1 MKEYFMNY
9 IKQIFFLLLLLI
21 NSLSHAMQIDFH
33 EKTKM
38 QPVMKQLG
46 HKLNV
51 LVLGCGGREHMIAKK
66 ICESPRCH
74 SLHCL
79 GSYLNPGLEQL
90 IKNKNGKL
98 LYHIANPCDP
108 VVVAEYARNEHI
120 DLVVIGPEA
129 PLENGVSDALWE
141 AGVYCIGPTKRYAQI
156 ETSKGFA
163 RELFK
168 KYSLEGYIQH
178 RAFKAHGKTFLQ
190 EVMDTLEEFGK
201 EYVIK
206 ADGLKGG
213 KGVQVA
219 GDHLKNHLDAIRYI
233 CGFADGEQFVVERK
247 VYGREFTLMS
257 FCDGHSLAHM
267 PIARDFKR
275 AFEGDQGP
283 NTGGMGSYSDCTGLL
298 PDLTAADRIKAE
310 KINEAVVHTLSTELG
325 KCTGEIGYVGILYG
339 SFMKTIDGDIKV
351 IEYNARFGDPEAI
364 NVLSVLETDLL
375 EIFVAMAEQRLN
387 EISVSFANKAT
398 VCKYLVPEGYPEHPI
413 KGDTIDLSQMQHP
426 EMLIYGSVRQRNGKS
441 TMELE
446 ALGSRALAIV
456 AAGNSIEEAEK
467 LAEMEIKT
475 IKGKLFHRSDI
486 GKNIPQMHNRCLTYK
501 DASIE
506 LEKND
511 VIVEGLQKFLPEIG
525 SFGGLCTLEMN
536 NVNSKPILVGSID
549 GVGTKSMI
557 AELVGNYDS
566 LGEDIVNHG
575 ANDVLVEGAE
585 PLFFLDYLAT
595 DQIDPK
601 VVVSIVNS
609 MHQACQKINC
619 KLIGGETAEMTD
631 VYRKGHWDIVGCMV
645 GIIPNPIYRIDST
658 KIVPG
663 DIVLGVASTGLHT
676 NGFTL
681 VRRLFSEQE
690 IKQNKELAEALLK
703 PHHCYL
709 PEVKTL
715 FKEGIQI
722 KGLCHITGGGLI
734 GNPPRI
740 LPKNTSMLLNPN
752 LWSRPKIFDQI
763 EQRGVSKEEMYRI
776 FNCGLGMLIIVP
788 CNEADQAL
796 QVLQDRSKSLD
807 MLPAYKVGEIV
818 PKRESRVVISADS
831 I

>member
-1 MKEYFMNY
+1 MKH
-9 IKQIFFLLLLLI
+9 IKQIVFLFFLLI
-21 NSLSHAMQIDFH
+21 NSLSQAMLKDF
-33 EKTKM
+33 EAKI
-38 QPVMKQLG
+38 QPLMKPLG
-46 HKLNV
+46 RELNV
-51 LVLGCGGREHMIAKK
+51 LVLGCGGREHIIAKK

-79 GSYLNPGLEQL
+79 GSYLNPGLKQL
-90 IKNKNGKL
+90 IKKENKKKL
-98 LYHIANPCDP
+98 HYHIANPSDP
-108 VVVAEYARNEHI
+108 VAVAEYAKKEHI
-120 DLVVIGPEA
+120 DLAVIGPEA

-141 AGVYCIGPTKRYAQI
+141 AGVHCIGPTKQYAQI

-168 KYSLEGYIQH
+168 KYSLDGYIPH
-178 RAFKAHGKTFLQ
+178 RTFFKTQSTIFLQ
-190 EVMDTLEEFGK
+190 EVMDILEEFGE

-233 CGFADGEQFVVERK
+233 CGFTDGERFVVERK

-257 FCDGHSLAHM
+257 FCDGYSLAHM

-275 AFEGDQGP
+275 AFKGDQGP

-298 PDLTAADRIKAE
+298 PDLTPADRIKAE
-310 KINEAVVHTLSTELG
+310 KINEAVVRALSTELG
-325 KCTGEIGYVGILYG
+325 QRPGEIGYIGILYG
-339 SFMKTIDGDIKV
+339 SFMKTVDGDIKV

-375 EIFVAMAEQRLN
+375 DIFIAMVEQRLN

-413 KGDTIDLSQMQHP
+413 KGSIIDLSQVQHHK
-426 EMLIYGSVRQRNGKS
+426 MLIYGSVRRKDGKS

-446 ALGSRALAIV
+446 TLGSRALAVV
-456 AAGNSIEEAEK
+456 AVGDSIEEAEK
-467 LAEMEIKT
+467 LAEMEIQT
-475 IKGKLFHRSDI
+475 VKGQLFHRSDI
-486 GKNIPQMHNRCLTYK
+486 GKSVPRLNDQGFTYRE
-501 DASIE
+501 AGVE
-506 LEKND
+506 LNKND
-511 VIVEGLQKFLPEIG
+511 AIVDGLRKFLPEIG
-525 SFGGLCTLEMN
+525 GFGGLCTVGIDNMDLQ
-536 NVNSKPILVGSID
+536 PILVGSID

-557 AELVGNYDS
+557 AELVGSYDS
-566 LGEDIVNHG
+566 LGKDIVNHG
-575 ANDVLVEGAE
+575 ANDVLVQGAE

-595 DQIDPK
+595 DQIDSK
-601 VVVSIVNS
+601 TVVSIVNA
-609 MHQACQKINC
+609 MHQACQKIGC

-631 VYRKGHWDIVGCMV
+631 VYRKGRWDVVGCMV
-645 GIIPNPIYRIDST
+645 GIIRDPSYLIDTT
-658 KIVPG
+658 KIIPG
-663 DIVLGVASTGLHT
+663 DIVIGLASNGLHT

-681 VRRLFSEQE
+681 VRRLFSESE
-690 IKQNKELAEALLK
+690 IKENQKLAEALLK

-715 FKEGIQI
+715 LKKGIQI

-740 LPKNTSMLLNPN
+740 LPNNTTMLLNPK
-752 LWSRPKIFDQI
+752 LWPRPKIFDRI
-763 EQRGVSKEEMYRI
+763 EQRGVSKEEMYRV
-776 FNCGLGMLIIVP
+776 FNCGLGMLVIVP
-788 CNEADQAL
+788 HNEANRAL
-796 QVLQDRSKSLD
+796 QVLQDQSKSLD
-807 MLPAYKVGEIV
+807 ILPAYKVGKIV
-818 PKRESRVVISADS
+818 SKRESRVVILTDLT
-831 I
+831 